1 MKSYKTIKEEWKT
14 KIGTKGNKYSILI
27 IVNAFFI
34 MEMNRMYLLLL
45 EVMTS
50 SDTQ

>member
-27 IVNAFFI
+27 TVNAFFI
-34 MEMNRMYLLLL
+34 MEMNRMYLCI
-45 EVMTS
+45 S
-50 SDTQ
+50 A